1 MKSKKIIS
9 FLLIACVLFTIP
21 ITAYAGCTWSDKRTI
36 SVNEDSGW
44 KRTTTKKDFAVDLK
58 ETESNLYYVTTVAL
72 SMYNN
77 PQFRLVNSNN
87 QVRGEAIKTGNK
99 GNTKHGTNNGA
110 KGHKYFAAIKPNSW
124 QTGTDNYTFTF
135 SAE

>member
-1 MKSKKIIS
+1 MKK
-9 FLLIACVLFTIP
+9 F
-21 ITAYAGCTWSDKRTI
+21 
-36 SVNEDSGW
+36 
-44 KRTTTKKDFAVDLK
+44 TKKRSHFSKNWHYIYRQIANK
-58 ETESNLYYVTTVAL
+58 TV
-72 SMYNN
+72 SRYNN